1 MVRDRVFNSTCPA
14 KGEGKLKKVRALA
27 LFAFLSL
34 ASCGVVEVKDS
45 TPLSFDEHM
54 RLGSIYESQGKYEL
68 ALREYESAQAIDTK
82 EAKAY
87 FALGNVYLRTGEY
100 GKAEKS
106 YTRAIELGP
115 RPEYYNNLAWAL
127 MEKGD
132 LAAARASAEEALKSS
147 PAKEKF
153 IYLDTLGVLDMRA
166 GEYGAAEEKFL
177 QAAGTV
183 PEGRADA
190 LSEIYRH
197 LRELYKAS
205 GEPEK
210 ASAIDQKLEIFRG
223 GEKEGL

>member
-1 MVRDRVFNSTCPA
+1 MRI
-14 KGEGKLKKVRALA
+14 LRALA
-27 LFAFLSL
+27 LFSFFAL
-34 ASCGVVEVKDS
+34 ASCGVFEVKDS
-45 TPLSFDEHM
+45 MPLSFDEHM
-54 RLGSIYESQGKYEL
+54 RLGAIYESQGKYEL

-87 FALGNVYLRTGEY
+87 FALGNIHLRMKDHK
-100 GKAEKS
+100 KAEKS
-106 YTRAIELGP
+106 YSRAIELGA

-132 LAAARASAEEALKSS
+132 LEAARAAAQEALKTA
-147 PAKEKF
+147 PAKEGY
-153 IYLDTLGVLDMRA
+153 IYLDTLGVVEMRA
-166 GEYGAAEEKFL
+166 GEYESAEEKFL

-210 ASAIDQKLEIFRG
+210 ASTIDQKLEIFRAG
-223 GEKEGL
+223 DKKGL